1 MWKNNGKRKPKNGT
15 YCRAGYKC
23 VPKEMGVGQGGG
35 KEERTNCVV
44 CLSYRGQLKT
54 KEIKE

>member
-35 KEERTNCVV
+35 KEERPIV
-44 CLSYRGQLKT
+44 LSVYHIEGN
-54 KEIKE
+54 